1 MRRLSVLAMALAG
14 LTALFAG
21 CGGGGEEAG
30 VLAVAFRLDE
40 GSPLMSAYVGEPA
53 EEPFWL
59 PAGRYYIQALDQ
71 DDVVVSLGAV
81 TVKDGEAVDLPPSLA
96 AAGGVADAQRAEP
109 LRAIAN
115 FLVDVELAEY
125 AFLEIV
131 SGGFELPPFDSGVEV
146 DATDV
151 EALFEMYAEIGA
163 QEDALRLALS
173 QIEAGATVSAS
184 ASYVRSRWAPPPG
197 PWEFF
202 KKKADE
208 WLFGGDS
215 FLGWMKR
222 ATGEGQRERILAIA
236 EQIPETDR
244 EQVFKDTPVRL
255 TGDAWDFNSWMEEVR
270 QGKLDHELAAIY
282 GQVYSADPEA
292 ARSAG
297 QRPID
302 VLVREGTEGLNK
314 GVEFEA
320 EAYKKVPGMGK
331 ALDLVGKTKEW
342 DKYARKLA
350 ENWPSALE
358 GTAREQYEEAIADKI
373 KEDLKERAADLP
385 WFTDE
390 VIDKFAD
397 HFAKK
402 AVAAVPQIVP
412 TPGATVAVA
421 TAIATP
427 AFTPVR
433 TATTM
438 AETPAP
444 SAEATATPA
453 PDTSW
458 IEGYVQGIAN
468 QWLAAGY
475 GGIGVAVAADDLRN
489 CLTDA
494 VQGGAGRDEAIGEC
508 PLWLYKPQ
516 GTPPPKT
523 ATPVATAT
531 FAPEPTE
538 TPAPEPTETPA
549 PEPTEAPSPEP
560 TQTPAPPG
568 VQVTARGGFD
578 VDPDYFTITENT
590 MTLTFNTGGGSVS
603 GDSRLHYEQQQGSTS
618 LGCGMDSYDETVHYE
633 GANSLEDPRVFSGTA
648 TVTYAYVLWY
658 IEDEG
663 GETTCAPKHTG
674 NTVTL
679 SWNALWEGGVVT
691 GWWGSRDFRLTV
703 GGQ

>member
-1 MRRLSVLAMALAG
+1 MRCLGILVLALAW
-14 LTALFAG
+14 LTALLAG
-21 CGGGGEEAG
+21 CGGGEEAG
-30 VLAVAFRLDE
+30 VLAVAFRLDD
-40 GSPLMSAYVGEPA
+40 GSPLMSAYIGDPA
-53 EEPFWL
+53 KDPFSL
-59 PAGRYYIQALDQ
+59 PAGRYYIEALDQ
-71 DDVVVSLGAV
+71 DEVVVSLGAV
-81 TVKDGEAVDLPPSLA
+81 DIKAGDAVDLPSAFA
-96 AAGGVADAQRAEP
+96 AAGGVADPGRAEP
-109 LRAIAN
+109 LRTVAN
-115 FLVDVELAEY
+115 FLVDADLAEH

-131 SGGFELPPFDSGVEV
+131 TGGFDLPPFDPGVEPGPS
-146 DATDV
+146 DI
-151 EALFEMYAEIGA
+151 EALYQRYAELAA
-163 QEDALRLALS
+163 QEDALRVALS
-173 QIEAGATVSAS
+173 QIEASATVWSG
-184 ASYVRSRWAPPPG
+184 ASYVRSRWAPPLD
-197 PWEFF
+197 PWDFF

-208 WLFGGDS
+208 WIFGGDS

-236 EQIPETDR
+236 EQIPEGDR
-244 EQVFKDTPVRL
+244 EQVFKDTPVGL
-255 TGDAWDFNSWMEEVR
+255 TGDSYDFDSWMEEVR
-270 QGKLDHELAAIY
+270 QGKLDDELAVIY
-282 GQVYSADPEA
+282 GQLYSADPNA

-302 VLVREGTEGLNK
+302 VLAREGTEGLNK
-314 GVEFEA
+314 GVEFEV

-342 DKYARKLA
+342 DEYARKLA

-468 QWLAAGY
+468 QWSTDGY

-531 FAPEPTE
+531 FAPEETEAPTAEPTE
-538 TPAPEPTETPA
+538 PPTAEPTPEPTATP
-549 PEPTEAPSPEP
+549 S
-560 TQTPAPPG
+560 PPG

>member
-1 MRRLSVLAMALAG
+1 MKHRGILVLALAA
-14 LTALFAG
+14 LTALFAS

-236 EQIPETDR
+236 EQIPEADR

-302 VLVREGTEGLNK
+302 VLAREGTEGLNK

-358 GTAREQYEEAIADKI
+358 GTAREQYEEMIADKI
-373 KEDLKERAADLP
+373 KKDLKERAADLP
-385 WFTDE
+385 QFTDE

-397 HFAKK
+397 FFAKK

-412 TPGATVAVA
+412 TPGGAAAGLTA
-421 TAIATP
+421 TATFV
-427 AFTPVR
+427 FTPVR
-433 TATTM
+433 TATLVAETPVPTEE
-438 AETPAP
+438 ATETSAPEETETPAAEETETPAAEETETPAP
-444 SAEATATPA
+444 Q
-453 PDTSW
+453 D
-458 IEGYVQGIAN
+458 
-468 QWLAAGY
+468 
-475 GGIGVAVAADDLRN
+475 
-489 CLTDA
+489 
-494 VQGGAGRDEAIGEC
+494 
-508 PLWLYKPQ
+508 
-516 GTPPPKT
+516 
-523 ATPVATAT
+523 
-531 FAPEPTE
+531 TE
-538 TPAPEPTETPA
+538 TPAPEPAETPTPEPQPTETPTPQPTA
-549 PEPTEAPSPEP
+549 TPTPQAKPLTAVGKFFPNQWDNPPTENFIELHFNSA
-560 TQTPAPPG
+560 
-568 VQVTARGGFD
+568 GG
-578 VDPDYFTITENT
+578 
-590 MTLTFNTGGGSVS
+590 
-603 GDSRLHYEQQQGSTS
+603 
-618 LGCGMDSYDETVHYE
+618 
-633 GANSLEDPRVFSGTA
+633 
-648 TVTYAYVLWY
+648 
-658 IEDEG
+658 
-663 GETTCAPKHTG
+663 
-674 NTVTL
+674 
-679 SWNALWEGGVVT
+679 
-691 GWWGSRDFRLTV
+691 TV
-703 GGQ
+703 GGTGVFQYTGVDTFGDPCIWRWDTTLTGTYTPATGKLEGTYTEYVLSCSTEGPRLQPNPWEGTLAGNRITGSLLSWRDFELTVQGQ